1 MDDDSDA
8 TNSLNPRRAS
18 PFVTALALRF
28 PLLGGGI
35 SESDLRI
42 EKLTLVVSKETGDLS
57 PIIRPN
63 IKCIGEGPRNWH
75 PCIFSFFSFHLH
87 HANTLVSSCFFFA
100 LQVRKQKA
108 RGV

>member
-35 SESDLRI
+35 GESDLRI

-57 PIIRPN
+57 PIMRPN
-63 IKCIGEGPRNWH
+63 IKCIGKGPRHWRMQARVNQE
-75 PCIFSFFSFHLH
+75 L
-87 HANTLVSSCFFFA
+87 LVDA
-100 LQVRKQKA
+100 DMWENADEGL
-108 RGV
+108 